1 MPGGISRR
9 AHLSPSFEHLM
20 PDAAITTPNGTIVSM
35 EHIDKS
41 FGANRVLTDVS
52 YAVMPGEVHALLGEN
67 GAGKSTLMKVL
78 IGVHH
83 ADAGRI
89 LLDGEDV
96 SALSLRDRLDRG
108 IAMIFQE
115 LSVLPNR
122 SVAENL
128 FVLREPRGLG
138 WRVDTAR
145 MVADARN
152 LIDRYGFALSPTTR
166 VGDLAFAQR
175 QMVEILKAI
184 SRGAKL
190 LVMDEPTS
198 SLTIREEE
206 TLFSTIGQLKA
217 AGIGIVYISHRMAD
231 VLRLSDRISIVKD
244 GRIVGPLLPHETS
257 IDHIAALMSRTKDNE
272 TKPPPAARMLPIR
285 AATAG
290 GSQLAL
296 AVEGL
301 STARKLSGISFSIAS
316 GEIVGLA
323 GLVGSGRSTLAKAL
337 FGIIPDASG
346 HIAVAGEVVK
356 PGHVSSAVGARI
368 GLVPEDRRLEGLIGG
383 RSLAENFALPSLK
396 RFSFLGGFGPVA
408 AKRIVAL
415 FQRYRSELSLVARNP
430 GQTAQELSGGNQQKI
445 VFAKWLATKPRL
457 LILDEPTAGVDINAK
472 RDMRDL
478 VRAVA
483 AEGVGVLLVSS
494 ELEELM
500 DLSDRI
506 LVMAEGR
513 ITRSLD
519 RIDDETELRA
529 LLQAEAAKQAT
540 LRDKESAI

>member
-1 MPGGISRR
+1 
-9 AHLSPSFEHLM
+9 M

-78 IGVHH
+78 IGVHR

-145 MVADARN
+145 MVADARS

-206 TLFSTIGQLKA
+206 TLFSTIDQLKA

-257 IDHIAALMSRTKDNE
+257 IDHIAALMSRPKDDDAE
-272 TKPPPAARMLPIR
+272 PRSAPRTPQVRTASSGGQPALEV
-285 AATAG
+285 
-290 GSQLAL
+290 Q
-296 AVEGL
+296 GL
-301 STARKLSGISFSIAS
+301 STARKLSDISFSIQL
-316 GEIVGLA
+316 GEIVGVA

-337 FGIIPDASG
+337 FGILPDASG
-346 HIAVAGEVVK
+346 HVAVAGEALK

-368 GLVPEDRRLEGLIGG
+368 GLVPEDRRLEGLVGG
-383 RSLAENFALPSLK
+383 RSLAENFALPSLR

-415 FQRYRSELSLVARNP
+415 FQRYRNELSLVARGP
-430 GQTAQELSGGNQQKI
+430 GQAAQELSGGNQQKI

-478 VRAVA
+478 IRAVA

-519 RIDDETELRA
+519 RIHDETELRA
-529 LLQAEAAKQAT
+529 LLQAEAAKQAK
-540 LRDKESAI
+540 LRDKESAT